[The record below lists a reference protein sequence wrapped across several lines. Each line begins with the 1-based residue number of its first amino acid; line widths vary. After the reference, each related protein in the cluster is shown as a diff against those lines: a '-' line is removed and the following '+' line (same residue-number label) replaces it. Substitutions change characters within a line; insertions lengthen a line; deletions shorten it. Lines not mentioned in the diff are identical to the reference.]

1 MVSEKLTCAF
11 DSFSIKQCIVCLKT
25 KDLMYT
31 GIASRVRIFFIIV
44 YDYRSVSV
52 LILHNQCHP
61 PPAILLDDAVEHT
74 GKVDLR
80 WQQLE
85 VVGKP
90 HTITQLIG

>member
-1 MVSEKLTCAF
+1 M
-11 DSFSIKQCIVCLKT
+11 
-25 KDLMYT
+25 
-31 GIASRVRIFFIIV
+31 
-44 YDYRSVSV
+44 SVF
-52 LILHNQCHP
+52 ILHNECHP

-90 HTITQLIG
+90 NAITQLIR

>member
-1 MVSEKLTCAF
+1 MSVINYYIYIKYPLTVIIIIIIGKCLLTEIHATEDILVKFGLRAYSEISMF
-11 DSFSIKQCIVCLKT
+11 
-25 KDLMYT
+25 
-31 GIASRVRIFFIIV
+31 
-44 YDYRSVSV
+44 
-52 LILHNQCHP
+52 ILHNESHP

-90 HTITQLIG
+90 NTIT

>member
-1 MVSEKLTCAF
+1 MIVSEFLLSVTLI
-11 DSFSIKQCIVCLKT
+11 DV
-25 KDLMYT
+25 
-31 GIASRVRIFFIIV
+31 V
-44 YDYRSVSV
+44 YKITRNYQETYCSVSV
-52 LILHNQCHP
+52 FILHNENHP

-90 HTITQLIG
+90 NTITQLIR